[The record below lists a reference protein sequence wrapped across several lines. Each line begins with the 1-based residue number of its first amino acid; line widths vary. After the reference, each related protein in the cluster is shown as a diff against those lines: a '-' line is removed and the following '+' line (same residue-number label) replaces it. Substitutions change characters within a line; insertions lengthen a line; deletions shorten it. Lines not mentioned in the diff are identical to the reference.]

1 MTLPLLTLFT
11 RFSKGVEG
19 SLAIALDFHIVEIAA
34 ILGNSYNRICDMTY
48 LSTTSGFPCNLLIPL
63 GFFSEKCP
71 KFRKV
76 PKIKSNKINDLH
88 PDLTYPRMCGIM
100 MFEN

>member
-1 MTLPLLTLFT
+1 MTLPPLTLFT

-48 LSTTSGFPCNLLIPL
+48 LSTTSGFLCNLLIPL
-63 GFFSEKCP
+63 GFFPKKCP

-76 PKIKSNKINDLH
+76 PKIKSNEINDLH